1 MKWNTE
7 SNILMLFLSG
17 DICVI
22 QSESLFLWE
31 PTIHVDPI

>member
-1 MKWNTE
+1 MKLNTE

-17 DICVI
+17 DNRVI
-22 QSESLFLWE
+22 QSETLLLWK